1 MEVDHNGC
9 NGNSTNTNSNVRGK
23 KRSGNH
29 LDHVEDLPP
38 EKSSTDVTS
47 VSQRRHPT
55 HFEVSSL
62 YWKKSEP
69 VWMLKKKC
77 CFSKK
82 ICLSIKLDLCY
93 P

>member
-9 NGNSTNTNSNVRGK
+9 NGNSTNSNVRGK

-55 HFEVSSL
+55 HFEVSR
-62 YWKKSEP
+62 E
-69 VWMLKKKC
+69 V
-77 CFSKK
+77 
-82 ICLSIKLDLCY
+82 IQTITVASIGRNQNL

>member
-69 VWMLKKKC
+69 VC
-77 CFSKK
+77 
-82 ICLSIKLDLCY
+82 
-93 P
+93 

>member
-9 NGNSTNTNSNVRGK
+9 NGNSTNSNVRGK

-55 HFEVSSL
+55 HFEVSGSDTDKYDCSNFNL
-62 YWKKSEP
+62 
-69 VWMLKKKC
+69 M
-77 CFSKK
+77 KK
-82 ICLSIKLDLCY
+82 ISEFYLEKY
-93 P
+93 V